1 MTHTKIFA
9 ALFLPL
15 TLSTAASAQTPATTP
30 TPAPRKA
37 ERPRQP
43 KGEAD
48 PLAAQRRLQA
58 VALLTSLAD
67 EAAGF
72 RDETLRARAQARA
85 ADALWETDREK
96 ARGLFRRAWEAADA
110 ADREAQRRMDEEIK
124 AQHARGGPAMLSTP
138 PNLRAEVLRLAARRE
153 RALGEELLAQLTK
166 SNEADAATKPTA
178 SEATRPADTGE
189 RLGLARDML
198 EEGDTE
204 RALQFAEPALVRAEM
219 QSISFLSL
227 LREKD
232 AVTADRLYAALVA
245 RAESDPASD
254 ANTVSNFASYVF
266 TPYIFFTVTRG
277 GGTGMSNVRGE
288 GVTLPDVT
296 PELRAT
302 VLRAAA
308 RILLRPRTAEEY
320 ARTSAGR
327 TGTYVIIR
335 RLLPFFEQY
344 APDLTAPLNAHAA
357 ALAADVPE
365 GTRKDEAEGRYAY
378 RPKRDESA
386 PARDVVQEAL
396 DRAERTTGVD
406 ERDGIYASAAINASW
421 QGDPRADELLGK
433 INDADLARRVRKFL
447 DFSFV
452 RTALEKK
459 EAEAAAARARKGD
472 LSPFE
477 RAWTFERAADL
488 IAKTDRAR
496 ALSLLE
502 EAVVEARRLDN
513 NDPDRAR
520 TLTAIATR
528 YEKLDRPRAWEFI
541 SEAARAANS
550 APAFT
555 GEDGKITVIF
565 RSKHAGWISDF
576 NVREFD
582 LIDVLS
588 ALAEDDWNRAVQLAQ
603 GFTGEA
609 ARVTAVV
616 TLART
621 ALLKKGRQ

>member
-1 MTHTKIFA
+1 
-9 ALFLPL
+9 
-15 TLSTAASAQTPATTP
+15 
-30 TPAPRKA
+30 
-37 ERPRQP
+37 
-43 KGEAD
+43 
-48 PLAAQRRLQA
+48 
-58 VALLTSLAD
+58 
-67 EAAGF
+67 
-72 RDETLRARAQARA
+72 
-85 ADALWETDREK
+85 
-96 ARGLFRRAWEAADA
+96 
-110 ADREAQRRMDEEIK
+110 
-124 AQHARGGPAMLSTP
+124 
-138 PNLRAEVLRLAARRE
+138 
-153 RALGEELLAQLTK
+153 
-166 SNEADAATKPTA
+166 
-178 SEATRPADTGE
+178 
-189 RLGLARDML
+189 
-198 EEGDTE
+198 
-204 RALQFAEPALVRAEM
+204 
-219 QSISFLSL
+219 
-227 LREKD
+227 
-232 AVTADRLYAALVA
+232 
-245 RAESDPASD
+245 
-254 ANTVSNFASYVF
+254 
-266 TPYIFFTVTRG
+266 
-277 GGTGMSNVRGE
+277 
-288 GVTLPDVT
+288 
-296 PELRAT
+296 
-302 VLRAAA
+302 
-308 RILLRPRTAEEY
+308 
-320 ARTSAGR
+320 
-327 TGTYVIIR
+327 
-335 RLLPFFEQY
+335 
-344 APDLTAPLNAHAA
+344 
-357 ALAADVPE
+357 
-365 GTRKDEAEGRYAY
+365 
-378 RPKRDESA
+378 
-386 PARDVVQEAL
+386 
-396 DRAERTTGVD
+396 
-406 ERDGIYASAAINASW
+406 
-421 QGDPRADELLGK
+421 
-433 INDADLARRVRKFL
+433 VRKFL

-459 EAEAAAARARKGD
+459 EAEAAGARARKGD

-477 RAWTFERAADL
+477 RAWAFERAADL